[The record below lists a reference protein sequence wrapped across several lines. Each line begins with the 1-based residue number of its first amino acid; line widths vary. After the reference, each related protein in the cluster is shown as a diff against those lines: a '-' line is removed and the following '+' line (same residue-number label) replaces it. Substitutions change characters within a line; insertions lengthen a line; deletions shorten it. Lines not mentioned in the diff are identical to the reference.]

1 MAEIGWGDGA
11 GAQRAVAVSSGS
23 PSAPPWVPEPAHA
36 FGAIEG
42 RCAAACAPD
51 LPAAIRLEGS
61 WFSGEARAISA
72 MATAFEG
79 HESPSALLVDL
90 ARWAD
95 GADDGVVALKPAAV
109 DLTVPCTEMAPVGGD
124 AAPWLSGCF
133 PARWAEEGQRL
144 ALRLDGLGIARVR
157 PAASER
163 FGFAYRLVAKD
174 EANAEAVATA
184 LATFWSEL
192 VGTVDAGVVDLA
204 KLAGKSSASK
214 ALFDTWLRAVRSAR
228 VERRGLTVD
237 VVAETT
243 LRDSERAELAA
254 AGLPP
259 DRSAAL
265 ERVVDALAAGSA
277 LAAPDLAPFLGHE
290 TSEWLLSPVPSSADC
305 AAVVAKAQS
314 FASADLADADVV
326 TLGSLFAQWAPDRC
340 SDRVLPAPVKQCL
353 SSAAS
358 LGAMAACSVPRSP
371 DARALLASLEGMW
384 TGVAVEELNPVA
396 AARALT
402 TAKKTTLELHD
413 GNAIYAVDGNVG
425 KGRVL
430 VVAAGD
436 ERSTLRLPT
445 GPQPATTCVGT
456 DDFGDPVVVPNCTR
470 RPAASVGAVNVVIEL
485 RGPNRLR
492 MRPHDEKGWTVLAR
506 KGAEAETG
514 PRDDPHILREEQGL
528 GRGTPRRRRGL

>member
-1 MAEIGWGDGA
+1 MSGARDAHWTAALAAIVLVGGACKAKPTAVGHLPAFATSVAIGGVRVDALGARVPSSAERASALARRVCNGVDVVRALHEAEAAVRGGEVLDSRALAGFGLDRLRQPSSLKASFACAKAAAASLGDARMAEIGWGDGA

-72 MATAFEG
+72 MATAFEK

-259 DRSAAL
+259 DH
-265 ERVVDALAAGSA
+265 G
-277 LAAPDLAPFLGHE
+277 G
-290 TSEWLLSPVPSSADC
+290 
-305 AAVVAKAQS
+305 
-314 FASADLADADVV
+314 
-326 TLGSLFAQWAPDRC
+326 
-340 SDRVLPAPVKQCL
+340 
-353 SSAAS
+353 
-358 LGAMAACSVPRSP
+358 
-371 DARALLASLEGMW
+371 
-384 TGVAVEELNPVA
+384 
-396 AARALT
+396 ALT
-402 TAKKTTLELHD
+402 RLH
-413 GNAIYAVDGNVG
+413 
-425 KGRVL
+425 RH
-430 VVAAGD
+430 
-436 ERSTLRLPT
+436 
-445 GPQPATTCVGT
+445 Q
-456 DDFGDPVVVPNCTR
+456 
-470 RPAASVGAVNVVIEL
+470 
-485 RGPNRLR
+485 RG
-492 MRPHDEKGWTVLAR
+492 
-506 KGAEAETG
+506 
-514 PRDDPHILREEQGL
+514 
-528 GRGTPRRRRGL
+528 